1 MVGDVINDIVV
12 RPRAPVA
19 ADSDTPSTITA
30 SPGGSGANQ
39 AAWLGALGARVR
51 FAGRAGADDI
61 AAHSA
66 ALEAAG
72 VDARL
77 VADPGTPTGRI
88 VVLAKGGRRDMF
100 TDRGANLNLT
110 RADLPDDLLD
120 GAGLLHVS
128 GYSLFHP
135 GVGAAVGDLMRR
147 ARERGVATS
156 VDPCSA
162 AFLRDSGPEAFRA
175 WARGA
180 RLIFP
185 NLAEGRLLTGA
196 RSADAVATSLLGDY
210 PVVAL
215 KLGADG
221 ALIASR
227 DTASRNTASKGTASR
242 DTASADAGSRLRL
255 PSVPA
260 EVVDPTGAGD
270 AFCAGF
276 LTAWVPG
283 RPLDECA
290 RAALTAAA
298 SAVATVGARPPLT
311 GRAS

>member
-1 MVGDVINDIVV
+1 MILVVGDVINDIVV
-12 RPRAPVA
+12 RPRTPVA

-77 VADPGTPTGRI
+77 VADPRTPTGRI

-227 DTASRNTASKGTASR
+227 DTALKG
-242 DTASADAGSRLRL
+242 TASADAQSRLRL

-311 GRAS
+311 GRAP

>member
-1 MVGDVINDIVV
+1 MILVVGDVINDIVV
-12 RPRAPVA
+12 RPRTPVA

-77 VADPGTPTGRI
+77 VADPRAPTGRI
-88 VVLAKGGRRDMF
+88 VVLARGGRRDMF

-135 GVGAAVGDLMRR
+135 GVSAAVGDLMRR

-227 DTASRNTASKGTASR
+227 DTALKG
-242 DTASADAGSRLRL
+242 TASADAQSRLRL

-311 GRAS
+311 GRAP